1 MHSAEME
8 TIEKPAAKRQEKSAP
23 DNSVAPANA
32 FTTFADRHIGPSPEE
47 TAQMLREIGFAD
59 LDALVDA
66 TVPKNIR
73 LDRVLEL
80 PAAKSESDALAELR
94 ALASQNR
101 IARNFIGAGYSDT
114 ITPPVIQ
121 RNILENPGWY
131 TAYTPYQA
139 ELAQGRLEA
148 LVNFQ
153 TMVTDLTALDI
164 ANASLLD
171 AATAAAEAMALC
183 HHAATDRSRNKFF
196 VADNCHPETI
206 EVVQTRAKPLGIEIV
221 TGDFANFKFDD
232 AVFGAL
238 VQYPATDGAIY
249 NYERFAGAVHDA
261 GALFVVAADILALA
275 LLKPPGEFGADVAVG
290 STQRFG
296 VPLGFGGPHA
306 AYIATRDQF
315 KRHLPGRLVGVS
327 HDAEGRPA
335 YRLALQTREQHIRR
349 DKATSNICTAQ
360 VLLAVIAA
368 MYAVYHGPNG
378 LRAIAQRVH
387 NFAAKLAQGLRQL
400 GFKIAH
406 ENFFD
411 TIRLELGQGSSRDL
425 IERAARAGCNL
436 RAVSDHAISIALDE
450 TTTGSDIET
459 LMSIFR
465 GTAVRDYADEN
476 LDSSSYRIPQ
486 SAIRNSPF
494 LTHPV
499 FNTYQSETEMLRYL
513 RRLESRDLSL
523 CHSMIPLGSCTMK
536 LNATAEMFPIS
547 WPEFAKLHPFAPD
560 SQTSGYREMCD
571 QLERWLAEI
580 TGFAAVSLQPNAGS
594 QGEFAGLLAIR
605 EYHASR
611 GEAHRNVC
619 LIPQSAH
626 GTNPA
631 SAIMAGFKVV
641 PIATL
646 KDGDID
652 LSDLRAK
659 VDAHARDLAA
669 LMVTYPSTHGVFET
683 TIREICEIVH
693 GYGGQ
698 VYMDG
703 ANMNA
708 QVGLCR
714 PGDIGAD
721 VCHLNLHKTFCIPHG
736 GGGPGVG
743 PIGVAKHLVPFL
755 PSSAD
760 LKNQTS
766 NNKHPVGPVAAAPYG
781 SASILTIS
789 WMYIRMMGPEGLKR
803 ATEVAIL
810 NANYIAKRLD
820 RYFPVLFKGKRGLV
834 AHECILDLRDWK
846 RAGIEVED
854 VAKRLIDYG
863 FHAPTISWPVAGTMM
878 VEPTE
883 SEPKDE
889 LDRFCDAMIS
899 IHAEMT
905 AIANGAA
912 DKQNNVL
919 KNAPHTAGQI
929 AADKWNRPYSRE
941 RAAFPAPWLR
951 DYKFWPSV
959 ARVDNV
965 YGDRNLF
972 CSCVPLED
980 VGDPEK

>member
-1 MHSAEME
+1 MMHSVETE
-8 TIEKPAAKRQEKSAP
+8 TIEQPVARTQKKPAP
-23 DNSVAPANA
+23 DNALAAANA

-47 TAQMLREIGFAD
+47 TAQMLREVGFAD

-66 TVPKNIR
+66 TIPKNIR
-73 LDRVLEL
+73 LDRNLEL
-80 PAAKSESDALAELR
+80 PTAKSENDALTELR
-94 ALASQNR
+94 SLASQNR
-101 IARNFIGAGYSDT
+101 IARNFIGTGYSDT

-139 ELAQGRLEA
+139 ELAQGRLEG

-171 AATAAAEAMALC
+171 EATAAAEAMTLC
-183 HHAATDRSRNKFF
+183 HHAATDRSRNRFF
-196 VADNCHPETI
+196 VADNCHPQTI
-206 EVVQTRAKPLGIEIV
+206 EVMRTRAKPLGIEIV
-221 TGDFANFKFDD
+221 TGDFADFSFDHS
-232 AVFGAL
+232 VFGAL

-249 NYERFAGAVHDA
+249 DYETFAEAAHDA

-327 HDAEGRPA
+327 HDVEGRPA

-360 VLLAVIAA
+360 VLLAVIAG

-378 LRAIAQRVH
+378 LRTIAQRVH
-387 NFAAKLAQGLRQL
+387 DFAAKLAAGLRQL

-406 ENFFD
+406 DNFFD

-450 TTTGSDIET
+450 TTTDSDIET

-476 LDSSSYRIPQ
+476 LDSSSFRIPQ
-486 SAIRNSPF
+486 STIRNSPF

-560 SQTSGYREMCD
+560 SQTSGYREMCN

-580 TGFAAVSLQPNAGS
+580 SGFAAVSLQPNAGS

-611 GEAHRNVC
+611 DEAHRNVC

-641 PIATL
+641 VIATL

-652 LSDLRAK
+652 LADLRAK
-659 VDAHARDLAA
+659 ADAHARDLAA

-693 GYGGQ
+693 DHGGQ

-714 PGDIGAD
+714 PGDVGAD

-743 PIGVAKHLVPFL
+743 PIGVAKHLVKFL
-755 PSSAD
+755 PALPSLRAPQSEIRKA
-760 LKNQTS
+760 T
-766 NNKHPVGPVAAAPYG
+766 VGPVAQAPYG

-789 WMYIRMMGPEGLKR
+789 WMYIRMMGPDGLKR

-810 NANYIAKRLD
+810 SANYIAKRLD
-820 RYFPVLFKGKRGLV
+820 RYFPVLFKGKRDLV

-846 RAGIEVED
+846 RVGIEVED
-854 VAKRLIDYG
+854 VAKRLMDYG

-883 SEPKDE
+883 SESKDE

-905 AIANGAA
+905 AIADGTA
-912 DKQNNVL
+912 DKHNNLL
-919 KNAPHTAGQI
+919 KNAPHTTRQI
-929 AADKWNRPYSRE
+929 AAEKWDHPYSRE
-941 RAAFPAPWLR
+941 QAAFPAPWLR
-951 DYKFWPSV
+951 EHKFWPSV
-959 ARVDNV
+959 ARIDNV

-972 CSCVPLED
+972 CSCVPPSDLSS
-980 VGDPEK
+980 